1 MRKTKQFLALG
12 LAAILMAT
20 TLAGCGGGSSDS
32 GSGSSSGSSD
42 AAGTEDAAGA
52 DAADAGTEAD
62 AAGGD
67 STSSS
72 GDKLLVALTTSSFVT
87 DYENNYFTNLLEEK
101 LGFELEF
108 YMLPT
113 EATETRTKVALMA
126 TSNEQQPDVMIT
138 DGHLTNEMILQYG
151 SSGFFLPLNDYV
163 SDPEKMPNYNAIP
176 EEDRELMNKA
186 STQADGN
193 IYSLSAWEPETW
205 NLTPNRMFINKAWL
219 DKLGLSIPTTT
230 DELKEVLIAFRDGD
244 PNGNGAQDELG
255 VYGQSSGGYGEN
267 ITAALMNAFVFWNGG
282 GTNGGLALSE
292 DGKTVIAPF
301 TTEEWR
307 DGLRYMNDLYNEGV
321 LSANTFTDDNTQ
333 FKAILSQETPIV
345 GLTSAGSLST
355 WPDARNNKN
364 FLEMEFIEPLKGPKG
379 VQYTPYNEFN
389 PSQELSIISGTDKL
403 DMALAFADLFFDHDI
418 SLIERF
424 GEEGVDWTR
433 DPELLAEHT
442 NAYVDAGLY
451 DGLTLLVTSTVWADN
466 QSQTWRNHG
475 PRYASLEM
483 GNTTF
488 DTAQSGGAKFD
499 PSDPT
504 QLNAKCYQMYYPKH
518 PDHVLPALKYT
529 MEEAEQLQ
537 DPLTTLP
544 DFVKQALAEF
554 VTGARDIE
562 GGWDSYLKEL
572 DTMGLQQWLET
583 AQTAYDRS

>member
-42 AAGTEDAAGA
+42 AAGTEDAAGT

-67 STSSS
+67 SASSS

-87 DYENNYFTNLLEEK
+87 DYENNYFTNLLEER

-108 YMLPT
+108 YMLPA

-126 TSNEQQPDVMIT
+126 TSNEAQPDVMIT

-176 EEDRELMNKA
+176 DEDRELMNKA

-205 NLTPNRMFINKAWL
+205 NLTPNRMFINRAWL
-219 DKLGLSIPTTT
+219 DKLGLEVPTTT

-255 VYGQSSGGYGEN
+255 VYGFSAGGYGEN
-267 ITAALMNAFVFWNGG
+267 ITAALMNSFVFWNGG
-282 GTNGGLALSE
+282 GANGGLALAE

-321 LSANTFTDDNTQ
+321 LSANIFTDDSTQ

-345 GLTSAGSLST
+345 GLTSAGSLSN

-379 VQYTPYNEFN
+379 VQYTPYSEFT
-389 PSQELSIISGTDKL
+389 PTQELSIIASTQKL
-403 DMALAFADLFFDHDI
+403 DMALAFADIFFDHDI

-451 DGLTLLVTSTVWADN
+451 DSLTLLVTSTMWADN

-483 GNTTF
+483 GNTVF

-518 PDHVLPALKYT
+518 PDKVLPALKYT

-562 GGWDSYLKEL
+562 KGWDSYIEEMN
-572 DTMGLQQWLET
+572 TMGLQQWIET

>member
-67 STSSS
+67 SASSS

-87 DYENNYFTNLLEEK
+87 DYENNYFTNLLEER

-108 YMLPT
+108 YMLPA

-244 PNGNGAQDELG
+244 PNGNGAQDEVG

-282 GTNGGLALSE
+282 GTNGGLALSDLADALPE
-292 DGKTVIAPF
+292 GYHFILFDACLMSGIEVAYALRYKTEYILASPAEVLVDGFPYQKIMPLLWGDEPALREVCKEFWNYYENHPNGGGWCSGTIALIRTEFLDALAGQVRDILAGKTELIAGMTPADV
-301 TTEEWR
+301 WR
-307 DGLRYMNDLYNEGV
+307 YPLIDFNQNVFFDLGAYVRKLASENQYH
-321 LSANTFTDDNTQ
+321 Q
-333 FKAILSQETPIV
+333 FKVWLEQAVYRLATTRFNGIPI
-345 GLTSAGSLST
+345 
-355 WPDARNNKN
+355 
-364 FLEMEFIEPLKGPKG
+364 
-379 VQYTPYNEFN
+379 
-389 PSQELSIISGTDKL
+389 
-403 DMALAFADLFFDHDI
+403 
-418 SLIERF
+418 
-424 GEEGVDWTR
+424 
-433 DPELLAEHT
+433 
-442 NAYVDAGLY
+442 
-451 DGLTLLVTSTVWADN
+451 
-466 QSQTWRNHG
+466 
-475 PRYASLEM
+475 
-483 GNTTF
+483 
-488 DTAQSGGAKFD
+488 
-499 PSDPT
+499 PSDEYSGLSVYIPMSGWIFA
-504 QLNAKCYQMYYPKH
+504 NNEYY
-518 PDHVLPALKYT
+518 
-529 MEEAEQLQ
+529 
-537 DPLTTLP
+537 
-544 DFVKQALAEF
+544 
-554 VTGARDIE
+554 R
-562 GGWDSYLKEL
+562 
-572 DTMGLQQWLET
+572 LEWSRYV
-583 AQTAYDRS
+583 YDK